1 MDIRKRSVHLIDAQV
16 MQAVEQVGGTYLDIG
31 QPLASHPEL
40 MQVDDVH
47 PTAAGQLVLD
57 AAIQGALA
65 TAQQTALQAA
75 QQATVVSALAAAH
88 GHL

>member
-1 MDIRKRSVHLIDAQV
+1 MPRSTSRIRRIVGFCDFHSLNDHRLTIAIRKRSVHLIDAQV
-16 MQAVEQVGGTYLDIG
+16 MQAVEQVGGIYLDIE

-47 PTAAGQLVLD
+47 P
-57 AAIQGALA
+57 
-65 TAQQTALQAA
+65 
-75 QQATVVSALAAAH
+75 AAH

>member
-1 MDIRKRSVHLIDAQV
+1 
-16 MQAVEQVGGTYLDIG
+16 MQAVEQVGGIYLDIE

-47 PTAAGQLVLD
+47 PTA
-57 AAIQGALA
+57 
-65 TAQQTALQAA
+65 
-75 QQATVVSALAAAH
+75 H